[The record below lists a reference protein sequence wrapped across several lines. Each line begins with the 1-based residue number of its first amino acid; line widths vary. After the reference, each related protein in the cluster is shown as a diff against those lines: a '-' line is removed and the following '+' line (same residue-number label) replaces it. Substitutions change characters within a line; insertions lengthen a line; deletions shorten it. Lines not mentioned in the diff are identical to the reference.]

1 MKVHEKEER
10 ERERERERE
19 YIYIEKKESESE
31 LGGSTWIEATLY
43 EGLQACSAC

>member
-1 MKVHEKEER
+1 MKVQEKENKKER
-10 ERERERERE
+10 EKYR
-19 YIYIEKKESESE
+19 KKESESE